1 MFASLPLL
9 LASKNY
15 TLRVAFNLALKI
27 SKDAYTYR
35 TKYRTLQAKALVN
48 YNRVLYQF
56 YQAKHQSETITFLLM
71 AGHDNTSLQ
80 KTSVVLHTTDF
91 SK

>member
-1 MFASLPLL
+1 MLTPTELSIELCKQKHWLITIE
-9 LASKNY
+9 S
-15 TLRVAFNLALKI
+15 
-27 SKDAYTYR
+27 
-35 TKYRTLQAKALVN
+35 
-48 YNRVLYQF
+48 YQF
-56 YQAKHQSETITFLLM
+56 YQSKHQSETITFLLM